1 MRRFLRL
8 MKPVQFAGE
17 AGAGAGLF
25 PGLPPFSAYPRM
37 FPLCRRFPV
46 LGRAAAGRQQVF
58 PLVEF
63 ESFPHAAYFVEKFP
77 ASVRKFF
84 IVGWAGLRL
93 CGTGKNQV
101 TYLQVGDGAAVRA
114 RLGVDFTAQAQDPSP
129 VL

>member
-8 MKPVQFAGE
+8 MKPVQFAGKPGP
-17 AGAGAGLF
+17 ARACSR
-25 PGLPPFSAYPRM
+25 GLPPFSAYPRM

-46 LGRAAAGRQQVF
+46 WGGRRLGRQQVF

-93 CGTGKNQV
+93 CGTGKI
-101 TYLQVGDGAAVRA
+101 R
-114 RLGVDFTAQAQDPSP
+114 
-129 VL
+129 